1 MKCKGK
7 VTGLDG
13 DITFLG
19 VVMAHLPLDA
29 MLSKLIILG
38 HMFSCLRDTIIMAA
52 GCSLHKIFSTPFQ
65 ERLKAYSNKLMW
77 ADGSCSDLIALLNL
91 YNVWEQNKRR
101 NAFAVGTG
109 ERGWIKQN
117 YLSARALAEWKTLIK
132 EITERLNR
140 LGIKE
145 TVGQNKVTLT
155 SLQLPLVLKVVMC
168 GAFYPNYFIRSA
180 NAGQVDER
188 EAVKILSGKDPY
200 RTVYMNNMR
209 RDQPGQ
215 LYVNN
220 IKKYYNCETDL
231 SVAFD
236 KSE

>member
-1 MKCKGK
+1 MSS
-7 VTGLDG
+7 DG

-19 VVMAHLPLDA
+19 IVMAHLPLDVT
-29 MLSKLIILG
+29 LSKLIILG
-38 HMFSCLRDTIIMAA
+38 HMFSCLRDTVIMAA

-65 ERLKAYSNKLMW
+65 ERMKAYSNKLMW
-77 ADGSCSDLIALLNL
+77 SDGSCSDLIALLNL
-91 YNVWEQNKRR
+91 YKVWEKNKRN

-109 ERGWIKQN
+109 EKGWIKQN
-117 YLSARALAEWKTLIK
+117 YLSGRALAEWKILVK
-132 EITERLNR
+132 EIMERLTI
-140 LGIKE
+140 LGITE
-145 TVGQNKVTLT
+145 TVGQRKVTLT
-155 SLQLPLVLKVVMC
+155 TLESPLVLKVVIC
-168 GAFYPNYFIRSA
+168 GAFYPNYFIRAA

-200 RTVYMNNMR
+200 RSVYMTNMR

-220 IKKYYNCETDL
+220 IKKYFHCETDL
-231 SVAFD
+231 SVTFD